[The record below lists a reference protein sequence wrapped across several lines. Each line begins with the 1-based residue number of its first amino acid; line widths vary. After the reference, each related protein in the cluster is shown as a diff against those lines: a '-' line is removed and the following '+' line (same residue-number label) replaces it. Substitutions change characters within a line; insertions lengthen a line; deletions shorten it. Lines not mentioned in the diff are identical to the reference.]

1 MRALSLWWAVRAAV
15 DGTGRRLIQ
24 GGSILIRSN
33 RPAVRLLA
41 ATVGIALASAGLA
54 VATSSS
60 ATAAPGDTVKVKV
73 TKRNFVD
80 MPTTL
85 APGVHRFA
93 VRSVGGSAF
102 QLVRP
107 DAGYSKSQLLNDLDA
122 GFENGDVRAFK
133 RFERNLQL
141 AGGVTADSGQKGV
154 MWAKLKRG
162 TYWALDTDP
171 SNLRPSQILTV
182 KVRGENQG
190 GSLPEAATLT
200 ASGNA
205 AWAPD
210 PASIPAS
217 GKVTLRN
224 ESNANHFFGVARL
237 KAGKTMAD
245 VDAFV
250 EAITNGDNP
259 GKSPIRFGV
268 GFESGVVGPG
278 QAMTMNYDLPAG
290 EYVMVCFWPMPEH
303 DFMPH
308 MFMGMYRQLTVG

>member
-1 MRALSLWWAVRAAV
+1 M
-15 DGTGRRLIQ
+15 
-24 GGSILIRSN
+24 IRSN
-33 RPAVRLLA
+33 RPAVRLTA
-41 ATVGIALASAGLA
+41 ASIGVVLASTGLA
-54 VATSSS
+54 VATGSS
-60 ATAAPGDTVKVKV
+60 ASAAPGDTTKVKI
-73 TKRNFVD
+73 TERNFVR

-85 APGVHRFA
+85 APGVHRFV

-107 DAGYSKSQLLNDLDA
+107 AAGYSKADLARDVRI
-122 GFENGDVRAFK
+122 GFEGDVQAFK
-133 RFERNLQL
+133 RFERNTELV
-141 AGGVTADSGQKGV
+141 GGVSANSGEKGV
-154 MWAKLKRG
+154 MWAKLRRG
-162 TYWALDTDP
+162 TYWAFDTDP
-171 SNLRPSQILTV
+171 SRFLASKMLTV

-190 GSLPEAATLT
+190 GSLPDAATLT

-205 AWAPD
+205 AWAES

-224 ESNANHFFGVARL
+224 EADANHFFGLGRL
-237 KAGKTMAD
+237 KAGRTMAD

-250 EAITNGDNP
+250 EALTNGDNP

-268 GFESGVVGPG
+268 GFESGAVAPG
-278 QAMTMNYDLPAG
+278 QAMTMKYDLPPG

-308 MFMGMYRQLTVG
+308 TFMGMYRQLTLV

>member
-1 MRALSLWWAVRAAV
+1 V
-15 DGTGRRLIQ
+15 
-24 GGSILIRSN
+24 IRSN
-33 RPAVRLLA
+33 SPATRLIA
-41 ATVGIALASAGLA
+41 ATAGIVMASTGLV
-54 VATSSS
+54 VATTSS
-60 ATAAPGDTVKVKV
+60 AAAAPGDTTKVKI
-73 TKRNFVD
+73 TGRNFVK

-85 APGVHRFA
+85 APGLHRLV
-93 VRSVGGSAF
+93 VRSAGQSAF
-102 QLVRP
+102 QMVRP
-107 DAGYSKSQLLNDLDA
+107 AAGYTKTQLANDVAA
-122 GFENGDVRAFK
+122 GFEGNVRAFK
-133 RFERNLQL
+133 RFERNVVLV
-141 AGGVTADSGQKGV
+141 GGVSADSGERGV

-162 TYWALDTDP
+162 RYWAFDTDP
-171 SNLRPSQILTV
+171 SRFLASKMLTV
-182 KVRGENQG
+182 HVRGDRVRG
-190 GSLPEAATLT
+190 ALPGDATLT

-224 ESNANHFFGVARL
+224 ESNANHFFGVSRL
-237 KAGKTMAD
+237 KAGRTMAD

-250 EAITNGDNP
+250 EAIANGDNP
-259 GKSPIRFGV
+259 GKSPIRFNV

-278 QAMTMNYDLPAG
+278 QAMTMKYDLPAG